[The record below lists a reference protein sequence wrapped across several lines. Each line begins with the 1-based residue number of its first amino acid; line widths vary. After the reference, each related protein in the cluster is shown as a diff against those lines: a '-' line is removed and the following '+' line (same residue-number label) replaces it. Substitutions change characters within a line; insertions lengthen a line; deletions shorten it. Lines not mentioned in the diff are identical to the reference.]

1 MVGQANG
8 PDSYTISEIY
18 GAKVS
23 LDGKH
28 ATVKGVVVKVST
40 GIMGKNW
47 IHLQDGSG
55 SQEKVDFDLTVT
67 SQDHPAA
74 GDVVVA
80 TGLLHAD
87 KDFGAGYRYAVIME
101 DAKIQQD

>member
-1 MVGQANG
+1 MYKISLSQKNSASHAIIEKKDIMVGQANG

-40 GIMGKNW
+40 GIMGKTGY
-47 IHLQDGSG
+47 ICRTVQGVKKRLI
-55 SQEKVDFDLTVT
+55 LT
-67 SQDHPAA
+67 
-74 GDVVVA
+74 
-80 TGLLHAD
+80 LL
-87 KDFGAGYRYAVIME
+87 
-101 DAKIQQD
+101 